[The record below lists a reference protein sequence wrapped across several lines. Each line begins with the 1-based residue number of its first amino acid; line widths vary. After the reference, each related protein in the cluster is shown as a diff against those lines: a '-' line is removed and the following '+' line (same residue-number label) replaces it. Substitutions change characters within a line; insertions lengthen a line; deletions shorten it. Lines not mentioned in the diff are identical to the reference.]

1 MKKQKNKGITLVALV
16 LTIIIIIILATVAIN
31 FVFGENGL
39 ITRAEQ
45 AKLEHEIETARE
57 TLTMVLGDAFI
68 EKKINPEYD
77 PNGFLDEFIK
87 KREPKVYLEDKA
99 IGLDGHVFGL
109 DRSVPELGEYQG
121 ELTGPRIQEIKV
133 TSETTNSASIEVV
146 ATNAEDAT
154 YEYWYKNDAEGEEQW
169 KKVETDN
176 KSNTCT
182 IEGLTQGEI
191 YNIRVIITTEEGSTT
206 GEQNVYLGEIP
217 EGTIT
222 LTPAEWVG
230 DGTAKTTINTTAEGF
245 ALQYQIVVGEGQ
257 IDNEAW
263 QPATPGQTIDG
274 LHHNETVYGRLF
286 DGTNESKVYATTT
299 VKDEEGPEVSVNASN
314 ITTNGATLTVTA
326 SDGESGLAD
335 TNTYQYYVDEET
347 EARET
352 STNSSYNYT
361 GLTQGV
367 EHTLKVIVTDRAGNT
382 TEKTATITTT
392 NLPGGQ
398 EAVEQGII
406 TFTNPTWASGKAS
419 VTISTNTGYRM
430 QYQVGATIVEANW
443 QPVPEGGVIGNLNHN
458 DTVFARLYDGTNY
471 GQDASTTVKD
481 DKVPQDAKI
490 SLSSTSVNTGTT
502 VIATVTHT
510 DNESGVNI
518 SACKYIWNTSSTKLG
533 TDASK
538 YTGGTFNSNGE
549 KISKNMSSKGT
560 YYLHVLTVDKAGNA
574 TEKVSNGITVKQL
587 VTSVNVSPSSV
598 TLEEGQTRQLTAS
611 ISPSNANNKTVRWTS
626 SNTTV
631 ASVNSSTGLVTAKK
645 EGSATIT
652 ATAQDGS
659 GKKGTC
665 IVTVEE
671 GLPTVEDVLR
681 EGDWVEYESVS
692 GTRIDTI
699 RCIVLYDRW
708 SDYGTQIL
716 ASDGIEE
723 VVVGFN
729 PPASTGT
736 DNLSDFNEAM
746 ESYNNIIETL
756 NDIAN
761 STNNDLYSTQARSV
775 GSVPDDPY
783 FDEAPMYDGSQYEW
797 FSDFKGKFKGT
808 DQNYVEDYEQMQ
820 KLNCEDPDRHGYA
833 LASRSVTERGDRV
846 TFNVRII
853 NGQGNYWAN
862 NNINAVNENPGYG
875 YEIFSNGW
883 KYYVRPVYV
892 LKNDVKI
899 TGGEGTESDPY
910 TLGVK

>member
-99 IGLDGHVFGL
+99 IGLDGHVFDL
-109 DRSVPELGEYQG
+109 DRSVPELGKYQG

-314 ITTNGATLTVTA
+314 ITTNGATLEVTA
-326 SDGESGLAD
+326 SDGESGLAETD
-335 TNTYQYYVDEET
+335 TYQYYVDEET

-361 GLTQGV
+361 GLTQGI

-382 TEKTATITTT
+382 TEKTTTITTT

-419 VTISTNTGYRM
+419 VTISTNTSYTM
-430 QYQVGATIVEANW
+430 QYQVVAGEGAIVEENW
-443 QPVPEGGVIGNLNHN
+443 KTVPEGGVIGNLNHN
-458 DTVFARLYDGTNY
+458 DTVYARLTDGNNY
-471 GQDASTTVKD
+471 GEDASTTVKD
-481 DKVPQDAKI
+481 EQKPQGATI
-490 SLSSTSVNTGTT
+490 QLSSTSVTTGTNVT
-502 VIATVTHT
+502 ATVTHI
-510 DNESGVNI
+510 DNESGPNI
-518 SACKYIWNTSSTKLG
+518 AQCKYIWNTSSTRLG

-538 YTGGTFNSNGE
+538 YTGGTFSSNGQQ
-549 KISKNMSSKGT
+549 ISRNMSSKGT

-574 TEKVSNGITVKQL
+574 TETVSNAITVRQL
-587 VTSVNVSPSSV
+587 VTSVRVSPTSV
-598 TLEEGQTRQLTAS
+598 TLEEGQTRQLSVTV
-611 ISPSNANNKTVRWTS
+611 SPSTANNRNVTWNS
-626 SNTTV
+626 SNSTV
-631 ASVNSSTGLVTAKK
+631 ASVSSSGLVTAKQA
-645 EGSATIT
+645 GSATIT
-652 ATAQDGS
+652 VRAADGS
-659 GKKGTC
+659 GKQATC
-665 IVTVEE
+665 RVTVENKK
-671 GLPTVEDVLR
+671 VEDIV
-681 EGDWVEYESVS
+681 ESGDYINYPSSS
-692 GTRIDTI
+692 GTIK
-699 RCIVLYDRW
+699 CAVLYD
-708 SDYGTQIL
+708 SSSSYGV
-716 ASDGIEE
+716 E
-723 VVVGFN
+723 VI
-729 PPASTGT
+729 
-736 DNLSDFNEAM
+736 AM
-746 ESYNNIIETL
+746 EAVDYVTLGSSTFSTSKNMYNSAISYL
-756 NDIAN
+756 NSEAQSFNN
-761 STNNDLYSTQARSV
+761 STYSTSARCV
-775 GSVPDDPY
+775 GSIPSNPSSESPIHSY
-783 FDEAPMYDGSQYEW
+783 
-797 FSDFKGKFKGT
+797 
-808 DQNYVEDYEQMQ
+808 
-820 KLNCEDPDRHGYA
+820 
-833 LASRSVTERGDRV
+833 
-846 TFNVRII
+846 
-853 NGQGNYWAN
+853 
-862 NNINAVNENPGYG
+862 PGYDMKADD
-875 YEIFSNGW
+875 N
-883 KYYVRPVYV
+883 
-892 LKNDVKI
+892 N
-899 TGGEGTESDPY
+899 Y
-910 TLGVK
+910 TTDWNR